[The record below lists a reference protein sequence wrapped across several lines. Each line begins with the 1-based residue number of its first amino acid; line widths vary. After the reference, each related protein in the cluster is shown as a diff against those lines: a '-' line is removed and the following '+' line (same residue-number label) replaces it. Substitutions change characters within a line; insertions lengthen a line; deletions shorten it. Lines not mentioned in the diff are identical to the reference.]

1 MLRNLKHHRWV
12 KQRQRSLSM
21 KGFASDTRGAAAV
34 EFALV
39 AIPYFALIFA
49 IIQSGLIFF
58 SQEVLQ
64 NATQQ
69 TARLIMTGQAQTS
82 GMTAQQ
88 FLQDVCA
95 EGSPLLTCAS
105 LNVNVQTFPSFSAIT
120 QVNPVVNG
128 NFNTSTLLYSLG
140 GPGDIVLVQV
150 FYQLPVFAGPLN
162 FSFATVN
169 GSQRLLEATAVF
181 RNEPY

>member
-1 MLRNLKHHRWV
+1 MIQPRRAARIGRLAGDRK
-12 KQRQRSLSM
+12 
-21 KGFASDTRGAAAV
+21 GAAAV

-39 AIPYFALIFA
+39 ALPYFALIFA

-58 SQEVLQ
+58 TQEVLQ

-88 FLQDVCA
+88 FLQDVCTD
-95 EGSPLLTCAS
+95 GNPLLTCAN

-128 NFNTSTLLYSLG
+128 SFNTSNLAYSLG

-162 FSFATVN
+162 LSFATVN
-169 GSQRLLEATAVF
+169 GSQRLLQATAVF